1 MTNKVPFSKDIL
13 IIKNI
18 DALVDQLSERLIHD
32 IFRLYKRRGA
42 VIGISGGIDSSVTM
56 ALAVKAFGA
65 DKVFGVMMPEKD
77 SSPDSESMAEKLAK
91 KFGVEAVL
99 ENIRPAL
106 EGFKCYDRRDDAIT
120 TIPQLARDLQRLGSG
135 PEVSVD

>member
-1 MTNKVPFSKDIL
+1 MIL
-13 IIKNI
+13 
-18 DALVDQLSERLIHD
+18 S
-32 IFRLYKRRGA
+32 RLYKRRGA

-65 DKVFGVMMPEKD
+65 NKVFGVMMPEKD

-99 ENIRPAL
+99 GKHQA
-106 EGFKCYDRRDDAIT
+106 GF
-120 TIPQLARDLQRLGSG
+120 GG
-135 PEVSVD
+135 F